1 MSFSW
6 RRWRPHHLFLAWCAY
21 WVCLVLVKLGPALL
35 SVWRMSQEVHG
46 KGSVSAGIQDGIM
59 SAIVTDA
66 GKTTWAGSISVL
78 TLALLVAAPPLVLWL
93 VWLAGS
99 SRMNNAEIS
108 STGSKA
114 LREPYAPDPRAG
126 TTDSST
132 SKRPVREES

>member
-1 MSFSW
+1 
-6 RRWRPHHLFLAWCAY
+6 LLVWCAY
-21 WVCLVLVKLGPALL
+21 WICLVLVKLGPALL
-35 SVWRMSQEVHG
+35 SVWRMSQEAHG
-46 KGSVSAGIQDGIM
+46 KGSVSAAITDGTIT
-59 SAIVTDA
+59 ATVTDA

-93 VWLAGS
+93 VWLVGS
-99 SRMNNAEIS
+99 SRTNNAERS
-108 STGSKA
+108 SIGSKA